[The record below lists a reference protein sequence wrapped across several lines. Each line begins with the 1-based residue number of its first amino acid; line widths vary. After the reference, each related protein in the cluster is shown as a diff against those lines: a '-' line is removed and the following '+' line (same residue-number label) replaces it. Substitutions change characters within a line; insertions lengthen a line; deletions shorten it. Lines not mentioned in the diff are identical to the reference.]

1 MILCK
6 SNQKD
11 YIITRKIDKK
21 IINLEMTEKRTIVHM
36 DLDTFYV
43 SVERLLDSRLNNK
56 PILLGGT
63 GDRGVVASCS
73 YEARAFGVHSGMSMK
88 MARVLCPEAVVIRGE
103 AGLYSKYSKVITE
116 ILREE
121 VPILEKSSIDEF
133 YLDLTGMDRFFGCY
147 KLASHL
153 RQRVIKET
161 GLPISFG
168 MSVNKTVSK
177 VATGEAKPNNQLQI
191 DLGMEKPF
199 LAPLSVGKIPMIG
212 KKTAFL
218 LNRMG
223 VRRILTLQEMPL
235 ELMQKAFGKNGEM
248 IWKKANGI
256 DNSPVIPFH
265 ERKSVST
272 ERTFQR
278 DTIDLHKLR
287 CMVMAMVEQ
296 LAYDLRRGGKVTSCI
311 SVKIRY
317 SDFQTLSKQKKISY
331 TACDH
336 ILIEHAR
343 ELFDALYNRRV
354 MVRLIGVRLSDLAGG
369 GHQIDLFQDNDK
381 VLNLY
386 QAMDRM
392 KDRYGQNAVRRSMSM
407 QIRGLGRGNP
417 FNGEPNV
424 VPAHRNA

>member
-1 MILCK
+1 
-6 SNQKD
+6 
-11 YIITRKIDKK
+11 
-21 IINLEMTEKRTIVHM
+21 M

-73 YEARAFGVHSGMSMK
+73 YEARTFGVHSGMSMK
-88 MARVLCPEAVVIRGE
+88 MARALCPEGIVIRGE
-103 AGLYSKYSKVITE
+103 AGVYSKYSKIITE

-121 VPILEKSSIDEF
+121 VPVLEKSSIDEF

-147 KLASHL
+147 TLASQL
-153 RQRVIKET
+153 RKKVIRET

-168 MSVNKTVSK
+168 MSGNKTVSK
-177 VATGEAKPNNQLQI
+177 VATGEAKPNNQIQI
-191 DLGMEKPF
+191 DYGEERPF
-199 LAPLSVGKIPMIG
+199 LAPLKVGKIPMVG
-212 KKTAFL
+212 KKMSFL

-223 VRRILTLQEMPL
+223 VQKIHTLQEMPI
-235 ELMQKAFGKNGEM
+235 ELMQKAFGKNGEQV
-248 IWKKANGI
+248 WKKANGI

-265 ERKSVST
+265 ERKSIST
-272 ERTFQR
+272 ERTFEK
-278 DTIDLHKLR
+278 DTIDVHKLG
-287 CMVMAMVEQ
+287 CMLIAMVEQ
-296 LAYDLRRGGKVTSCI
+296 LAYDLRRGGKVSSCI
-311 SVKIRY
+311 SLKLRY
-317 SDFQTLSKQKKISY
+317 SDFQTVSKQKRISY

-336 ILIEHAR
+336 ILIAHAK
-343 ELFDALYNRRV
+343 ELFKALYVRRV
-354 MVRLIGVRLSDLAGG
+354 RVRLIGVRLSDLAGG

-386 QAMDRM
+386 QAMDAV
-392 KDRYGQNAVRRSMSM
+392 KNRYGQNAVRRSMAM

>member
-1 MILCK
+1 
-6 SNQKD
+6 
-11 YIITRKIDKK
+11 
-21 IINLEMTEKRTIVHM
+21 MTTNRAIVHM

-73 YEARAFGVHSGMSMK
+73 YEARVFGVHSGMSMK
-88 MARVLCPEAVVIRGE
+88 MARELCPQAIVIRGE
-103 AGLYSKYSKVITE
+103 AGVYSRYSKTITE

-121 VPILEKSSIDEF
+121 VPVLEKASIDEF

-147 KLASHL
+147 KLAGHL
-153 RQRVIKET
+153 RQRIIKET

-177 VATGEAKPNNQLQI
+177 VATGEAKPNNQMNI
-191 DLGMEKPF
+191 DYGMEKPF
-199 LAPLSVGKIPMIG
+199 LAPLPVGKIPMIG

-223 VRRILTLQEMPL
+223 VQKIKTLQDMPI
-235 ELMQKAFGKNGEM
+235 ELMEKAFGKNGEM
-248 IWKKANGI
+248 IWRKANGI

-265 ERKSVST
+265 EKKSIST
-272 ERTFQR
+272 ERTFER
-278 DTIDLHKLR
+278 DTIDVHKLQ
-287 CMVMAMVEQ
+287 CMIIAMVEQ
-296 LAYDLRRGGKVTSCI
+296 LAFELRRAVKVCSCV

-331 TACDH
+331 TSCDH
-336 ILIEHAR
+336 ILIDHVK
-343 ELFDALYNRRV
+343 ELFNSLYNRRV
-354 MVRLIGVRLSDLAGG
+354 RIRLIGVKFSDLAGG

-386 QAMDRM
+386 QAMDVI
-392 KDRYGQNAVRRSMSM
+392 KNRYGQNAVRRSMAM
-407 QIRGLGRGNP
+407 QIKGLGRGNP
-417 FNGEPNV
+417 FSGEPNA
-424 VPAHRNA
+424 VPAHRRA